1 MEIYFLF
8 IHLTNYHQYKINNP
22 KMTEAEPEKVFYSYD
37 EIDASCRKSA
47 KFIKDSFK
55 PDIILAIGGG
65 GLIPARIIRNELNV
79 PIYVVSLSSYDEDD
93 KSIDEPRIV
102 QWMDFSSFKEKRI
115 LIVDEVDD
123 TRKTLD
129 FLINKLT
136 KEEGIFST
144 KLGVFVIHNK
154 IKEKTVS
161 DRHLNVYYYHNA
173 EEVEDK
179 WIVYPW
185 D

>member
-1 MEIYFLF
+1 
-8 IHLTNYHQYKINNP
+8 
-22 KMTEAEPEKVFYSYD
+22 MTEPEKLYYSYQN
-37 EIDASCRKSA
+37 IDASCRKSA

-65 GLIPARIIRNELNV
+65 GLIPARMIRTELNV
-79 PIYVVSLSSYDEDD
+79 PIYVVSLSTYDENDNPIE
-93 KSIDEPRIV
+93 KPRIV
-102 QWMDFSSFKEKRI
+102 QWMDFSEFKNKRI

-123 TRKTLD
+123 TRKTLK
-129 FLINKLT
+129 FLVDKLT
-136 KEEGIFST
+136 NEEGLFST
-144 KLGVFVIHNK
+144 NLGIFVIHNK
-154 IKEKTVS
+154 KKEKKVS
-161 DRHLNVYYYHNA
+161 DRQLNLYYYHSA